1 MLSAL
6 GSTFAADLTDAF
18 SAIGTTV
25 GPYVLLV
32 VGIVAAIIV
41 VSFVMHFIR
50 AKIAR

>member
-6 GSTFAADLTDAF
+6 GSTFAADLTTAF

-41 VSFVMHFIR
+41 VSFVLHFIR

>member
-32 VGIVAAIIV
+32 VSIVAAIIV

-50 AKIAR
+50 SKIAR